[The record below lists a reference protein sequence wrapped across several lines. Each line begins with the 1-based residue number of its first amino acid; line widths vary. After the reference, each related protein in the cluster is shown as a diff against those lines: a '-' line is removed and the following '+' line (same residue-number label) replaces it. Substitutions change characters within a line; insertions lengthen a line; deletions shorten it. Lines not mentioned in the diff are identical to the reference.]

1 MENKVIADL
10 HTHTVNS
17 DGTYTVEELVKKAS
31 EKGLKV
37 LAVTD
42 HDTIDGLRDD
52 EKIKEYEKN
61 MELKL

>member
-37 LAVTD
+37 
-42 HDTIDGLRDD
+42 
-52 EKIKEYEKN
+52 
-61 MELKL
+61 